1 MRTLVVSGKIGT
13 FPTDP
18 VPHVSTTVHVAPAQ
32 NVTAYYGPLSATP
45 GREQARTVHDS
56 TLAASPPMW
65 DAYDYAVH
73 LHNLASNRED

>member
-1 MRTLVVSGKIGT
+1 MRTLVVSGRIGV
-13 FPTDP
+13 FPSDP
-18 VPHVSTTVHVAPAQ
+18 FPLVSTTVHVAPAQ
-32 NVTAYYGPLSATP
+32 NVTAFVANT
-45 GREQARTVHDS
+45 RAKARAVHDS